1 MLRWLP
7 LLLALPFVELWLLL
21 KMAERTSGTTTFLM
35 VIGSAI
41 FGGWLAMLQLSGNAE
56 RLKAAAQRG
65 EVPAEAVAESTLILV
80 GGFLLVLP
88 GILTDTLGALLL
100 CPPIR
105 RFIASQLARGARF
118 EVHSYTYDRREG
130 GGSGDRREGGGGG
143 PFGRGPF
150 GDTLEDEPDDPNV
163 IDSYVVKRTESLTQD
178 GLPEGPPVGPADGS
192 TDGSR
197 DQRH

>member
-1 MLRWLP
+1 MLRWLT

-118 EVHSYTYDRREG
+118 EVHSYTYH
-130 GGSGDRREGGGGG
+130 RREGGGGG

-163 IDSYVVKRTESLTQD
+163 IDSYVVKRTESLTRD